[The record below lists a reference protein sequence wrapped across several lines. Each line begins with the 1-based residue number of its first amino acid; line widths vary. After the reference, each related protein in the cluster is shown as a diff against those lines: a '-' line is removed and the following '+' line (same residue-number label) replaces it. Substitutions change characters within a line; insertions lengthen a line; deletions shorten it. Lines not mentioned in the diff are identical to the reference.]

1 MNKLPILISSP
12 HAGLYVPP
20 CVRELCALTPEEIAA
35 DGDAGA
41 AAIYGPLKDHVEVFT
56 TTVVARAIVD
66 LNRQIND
73 RSKDGVIKT
82 HTCWDVPV
90 YREAPSEAIVRELL
104 ENEYIPYHERLT
116 DASSWGLKLA
126 VDCHTMAAIAPPVA
140 PDPGRKRPLVCLGDN
155 QGRTL
160 PPGWMEKLVI
170 AFGAAFETEVA
181 VNEPFA
187 GGHITRT
194 HGKEMPWVQLELS
207 RDASRSP
214 AEKGERVLSA
224 LAEFTR
230 SALGSSR
237 RTEAVVGP

>member
-1 MNKLPILISSP
+1 MKKLPILVSSP

-20 CVRELCALTPEEIAA
+20 AVRDLCILTPEEIAA
-35 DGDAGA
+35 DGDVGA
-41 AAIYGPLKDHVEVFT
+41 SAIYGPLKDHVEVFT
-56 TTVVARAIVD
+56 TSVVARAIVD
-66 LNRQIND
+66 LNRPIND

-90 YREAPSEAIVRELL
+90 YREEPSAEAVRELL
-104 ENEYIPYHERLT
+104 NDEYTPYHERLT
-116 DASSWGLKLA
+116 DAASWGLKLA

-140 PDPGRKRPLVCLGDN
+140 PDPGQERPLVCLGDN
-155 QGRTL
+155 HGRTL
-160 PPGWMEKLVI
+160 PPGWMDQLVK

-207 RDASRSP
+207 RDTSMST

-224 LAEFTR
+224 LSEFSRTT
-230 SALGSSR
+230 LGWSR
-237 RTEAVVGP
+237 RTEVAAGF